1 MWSPGVYAKEQTDL
15 ADSPSRY
22 NLTVKDLLLSGS
34 SGDLVSSPHLPPGA
48 SELGGALG
56 LMGPQY
62 THFENWKT
70 VRQGLVLVPGLLIQS
85 NPEN

>member
-1 MWSPGVYAKEQTDL
+1 MWSPGIYAEEQTDL

-48 SELGGALG
+48 SELGGGLG
-56 LMGPQY
+56 SWGPN
-62 THFENWKT
+62 TPILKT
-70 VRQGLVLVPGLLIQS
+70 GRQSQTGIGIWSQVF
-85 NPEN
+85 

>member
-1 MWSPGVYAKEQTDL
+1 MWSPGVYAEEQTDL

-22 NLTVKDLLLSGS
+22 NLTVKDLLLSSS

-56 LMGPQY
+56 SWGPN
-62 THFENWKT
+62 TPILKT
-70 VRQGLVLVPGLLIQS
+70 GRQSQTGIGIGPRSFNSKQ
-85 NPEN
+85 P